1 MQQWIMEWMNSFGY
15 WGIALLIVLENV
27 FPPIPSEIILTFGG
41 FMTTYTRMTIPMV
54 ILFSTA
60 GSVAGALILYAVGRL
75 LPRERLERLV
85 DGKIGKILRFKRQD
99 VEMAMGWFDRKG
111 YLTVL
116 FCRCIP
122 VVRSLISIPAGT
134 ARMPMLP
141 FLLLTAIGTA
151 VWDTV
156 LIGIGA
162 AAGSS
167 WQLPAAR
174 FDYQSALLL
183 MAAFSVAVV
192 VLPLWLLKRKRA
204 KREKERRQK
213 C

>member
-75 LPRERLERLV
+75 LPRERLERVV

-122 VVRSLISIPAGT
+122 VVRSLISIPAGM
-134 ARMPMLP
+134 AQMHLRP
-141 FLLLTAIGTA
+141 FLLYTA
-151 VWDTV
+151 VGSAVWNTILVVAGAIAGEAWPTIVEWIDRYTGVTV
-156 LIGIGA
+156 WTLIIFGG
-162 AAGSS
+162 
-167 WQLPAAR
+167 L
-174 FDYQSALLL
+174 
-183 MAAFSVAVV
+183 VAV
-192 VLPLWLLKRKRA
+192 WWFWSHRKN
-204 KREKERRQK
+204 K
-213 C
+213 

>member
-99 VEMAMGWFDRKG
+99 VEMAMGWFDR
-111 YLTVL
+111 
-116 FCRCIP
+116 
-122 VVRSLISIPAGT
+122 
-134 ARMPMLP
+134 
-141 FLLLTAIGTA
+141 
-151 VWDTV
+151 
-156 LIGIGA
+156 
-162 AAGSS
+162 
-167 WQLPAAR
+167 
-174 FDYQSALLL
+174 
-183 MAAFSVAVV
+183 
-192 VLPLWLLKRKRA
+192 
-204 KREKERRQK
+204 
-213 C
+213 